1 MASPWQPTLAI
12 KATLALHA
20 AALAGCVLVPT
31 LWPWALGVLVV
42 NHAIIT
48 TAGLLPRTTLLG
60 PNLTRLPDSA
70 VARREIAITIDD
82 GPDPEVTPAS
92 LTCST
97 PPMPRPPSS
106 ASAGA
111 PAKARYCAAKSSL
124 AAIVSRTMGTR
135 TPTPLPALVHAA

>member
-70 VARREIAITIDD
+70 VARREIAI
-82 GPDPEVTPAS
+82 
-92 LTCST
+92 
-97 PPMPRPPSS
+97 
-106 ASAGA
+106 
-111 PAKARYCAAKSSL
+111 
-124 AAIVSRTMGTR
+124 
-135 TPTPLPALVHAA
+135 